1 MSQLFITRK
10 HTLGL
15 RKARIAAERVAADLK
30 ARFALDYAWSGRNVL
45 VFERPGVAGQLELAR
60 HEVALTV
67 RLGVLYRPFR
77 AALEAEIQ
85 TYFDREFA
93 G

>member
-1 MSQLFITRK
+1 MSDIVITRK

-15 RKARIAAERVAADLK
+15 RKARAAAERIAADLK
-30 ARFALDYAWSGRNVL
+30 ARFDLSYAWSGCNVL
-45 VFERPGVAGQLELAR
+45 VFERPGVAGQLDLAR

-67 RLGVLYRPFR
+67 RLGLFYRPFG
-77 AALEAEIQ
+77 ATLAQEIHAC
-85 TYFDREFA
+85 FDRELA

>member
-1 MSQLFITRK
+1 MSDIVITRK

-15 RKARIAAERVAADLK
+15 RKARAAAERVAADLQ
-30 ARFALDYAWSGRNVL
+30 ARFDLVYTWSDSNSL
-45 VFERPGVAGQLELAR
+45 VFDRPGVAGQLALAR

-67 RLGVLYRPFR
+67 RLGLFYRPFR
-77 AALEAEIQ
+77 AALEDEIHA
-85 TYFDREFA
+85 YFDREFA